1 MWLIRR
7 SHQPIIMTDQP
18 PPNSSASSGYIL
30 SEATPE
36 DRPAMAQLWVETW
49 SKTMPDIDFV
59 ARLPWLESHMDGLT
73 AGGASICVARE
84 EREDGPVAGF
94 VVIHPGTGYLDQL
107 AVAPR
112 VWGKGA
118 AEALMAEARRLSPTL
133 VALDVNQ
140 DNPRAVRFY
149 EKMGLAIVSEGANP
163 MSGRLTYRMEWRGA

>member
-1 MWLIRR
+1 M
-7 SHQPIIMTDQP
+7 SDQIAQEP
-18 PPNSSASSGYIL
+18 PKEPVPAYAL
-30 SEATPE
+30 AAATPQ

-49 SKTMPDIDFV
+49 AKTMPDIDFP
-59 ARLPWLESHMDGLT
+59 ARLPWLESHLDSLA
-73 AGGASICVARE
+73 AGGALIRVARE
-84 EREDGPVAGF
+84 GDENGPVAGF

-112 VWGKGA
+112 AWGKGA
-118 AEALMAEARRLSPTL
+118 AEALMAEARRLSPAL

>member
-1 MWLIRR
+1 M
-7 SHQPIIMTDQP
+7 SDQTAQEP
-18 PPNSSASSGYIL
+18 PKEPVPAYAL
-30 SEATPE
+30 AAATPQ

-49 SKTMPDIDFV
+49 AKTIPDIDFP
-59 ARLPWLESHMDGLT
+59 ARLPWLESHLDSLA
-73 AGGASICVARE
+73 AGGALIRVARE
-84 EREDGPVAGF
+84 GHADGPVAGF

-112 VWGKGA
+112 AWGKGA
-118 AEALMAEARRLSPTL
+118 AEALMAEARRLSPAL

-163 MSGRLTYRMEWRGA
+163 MSGRLTYRMEWRGT